1 LPFKLIAATSSSS
14 ARSVGFD
21 TVGTKNWALRRPV
34 LGADGV
40 GTSEELGSSRD
51 GRMEP

>member
-1 LPFKLIAATSSSS
+1 MLCRL
-14 ARSVGFD
+14 D

-40 GTSEELGSSRD
+40 RTSDVSRGTRDEELGSSRD

>member
-1 LPFKLIAATSSSS
+1 L
-14 ARSVGFD
+14 D

-34 LGADGV
+34 LAADGV
-40 GTSEELGSSRD
+40 GTSDVSSRDRDEELGLSRD